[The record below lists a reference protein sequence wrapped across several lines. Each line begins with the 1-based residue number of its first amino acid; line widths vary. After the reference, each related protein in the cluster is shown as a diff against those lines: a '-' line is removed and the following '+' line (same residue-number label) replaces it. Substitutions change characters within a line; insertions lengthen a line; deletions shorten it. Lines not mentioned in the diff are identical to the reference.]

1 MNYFYL
7 IPNLL
12 DKNSMVNINN
22 QNFRKACSE
31 SKWEAFTC
39 YNETNQEKNCEV
51 TGDVMVYS
59 SRACENG
66 MDQPDC
72 NSYFL

>member
-1 MNYFYL
+1 
-7 IPNLL
+7 
-12 DKNSMVNINN
+12 MVDINN
-22 QNFRKACSE
+22 QDFRKTCFE
-31 SKWEAFTC
+31 SKWAAFTC

-59 SRACENG
+59 SRASENG